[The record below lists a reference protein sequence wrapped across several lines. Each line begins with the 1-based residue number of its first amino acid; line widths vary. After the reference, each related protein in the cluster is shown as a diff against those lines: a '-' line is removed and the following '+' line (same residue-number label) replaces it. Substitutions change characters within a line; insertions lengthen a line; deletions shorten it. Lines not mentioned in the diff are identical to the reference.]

1 MILNW
6 NRLLAGM
13 CTGIVVGAFI
23 GKNVKKNIISSESAL
38 NLAKKAFKEDGPIDG
53 SWIHMKPE
61 NIKKFNLPYK
71 VYRGG
76 ITRTVA
82 DKTEQYEFLVDA
94 ATGTI
99 IEVNP
104 L

>member
-1 MILNW
+1 MMNLNKVIV
-6 NRLLAGM
+6 GF

-23 GKNVKKNIISSESAL
+23 SQKVKKKTISSDMAL
-38 NLAKKAFKEDGPIDG
+38 NLAKKAFKENGSIDG

-61 NIKKFNLPYK
+61 NISKFNLPYT

-76 ITRTVA
+76 IMRTVDNNA
-82 DKTEQYEFLVDA
+82 EQYEFLVDA
-94 ATGTI
+94 ATGAI